1 MDRYEIQKVVGQGSY
16 GRAILCKRKKDAKLC
31 IIKQISLAKL
41 SKREA
46 KLTEQ
51 EAQLLGKL
59 SHPNI
64 VAFWESFVKS
74 SNLHIVMEFADGG
87 DLDSY
92 IKNYKKKH
100 NGREMSEHQVLNLF
114 VQICLAIKHIHD
126 RKILHRDLKGQ
137 VRIQNSFTLFHFLVN
152 FSFYL
157 FPLFFLFLEYFL
169 NLFRFM

>member
-1 MDRYEIQKVVGQGSY
+1 MEKYDVQKVVGQGSY
-16 GRAILCKRKKDAKLC
+16 GRAILCRRKKDSKLC

-41 SKREA
+41 SKKEA

-64 VAFWESFVKS
+64 VAFWESFTSS

-87 DLDSY
+87 DLDNY
-92 IKNYKKKH
+92 LKNYQKKFPGK
-100 NGREMSEHQVLNLF
+100 EVPESQVLNLF

-137 VRIQNSFTLFHFLVN
+137 VIKIKIN
-152 FSFYL
+152 FSIFW
-157 FPLFFLFLEYFL
+157 
-169 NLFRFM
+169 N